1 MNLGNAMGHPS
12 FVMSASFTNQTLAQ
26 IELWTNPS
34 KYEKKVYTLPKHL
47 DEKVARL
54 HLDKIGVKL
63 TKLQRQAGRLSS
75 ACRRRARSSRT
86 TTATERLAI
95 ALSQVGDDA
104 DLEPNASDHGLSIIF
119 CRKPVPTVRVAV
131 AFGCG
136 RNEWYF
142 WLGYSDSHHV
152 PLDCL
157 SRRNRSRWSA
167 TSPSPPIRWSCKAC
181 RAKEAVGATNGD
193 GFGLGWYGDREEPG
207 LYREVRPAWSDENLK
222 HLCRHIRSPL
232 FFAHV
237 RAATGTPTTRP
248 NCHPFVHG
256 KWMFM
261 HNGQVGDW
269 SLIRRRVEELI
280 PDEFY
285 KSRAGTTD
293 SEAVFLAILG
303 AGADADPIAA
313 TMRTLA
319 TLTELV
325 STSGTTEPLRFT
337 AALADGRESLRLP
350 LLPMAARP
358 NTLYYRETGH
368 SVVVV
373 SEPLDMERDFWK
385 PVPPGHLIA
394 ARAGKPVALEPLPE
408 VRRLAAE

>member
-1 MNLGNAMGHPS
+1 MCRWIAYRGE
-12 FVMSASFTNQTLAQ
+12 T
-26 IELWTNPS
+26 
-34 KYEKKVYTLPKHL
+34 
-47 DEKVARL
+47 VALERY
-54 HLDKIGVKL
+54 V
-63 TKLQRQAGRLSS
+63 
-75 ACRRRARSSRT
+75 
-86 TTATERLAI
+86 TEPAHSLVVQS
-95 ALSQVGDDA
+95 L
-104 DLEPNASDHGLSIIF
+104 
-119 CRKPVPTVRVAV
+119 
-131 AFGCG
+131 
-136 RNEWYF
+136 
-142 WLGYSDSHHV
+142 
-152 PLDCL
+152 
-157 SRRNRSRWSA
+157 
-167 TSPSPPIRWSCKAC
+167 
-181 RAKEAVGATNGD
+181 RAKESVGATNGD
-193 GFGLGWYGDREEPG
+193 GFGLGWYGDRDEPG

-222 HLCRHIRSPL
+222 HLCRHIRSSM

-237 RAATGTPTTRP
+237 RAATGTPTNRP

-293 SEAVFLAILG
+293 SEAMFLAILG

-313 TMRTLA
+313 TMRTLT

-337 AALADGRESLRLP
+337 AALADGQNLFAFRYAYGGS
-350 LLPMAARP
+350 A

-373 SEPLDMERDFWK
+373 SEPLDMDREFWK
-385 PVPPGHLIA
+385 PVPPGHLITS
-394 ARAGKPVALEPLPE
+394 RPGKPVLLEPFPE
-408 VRRLAAE
+408 ITRLAAE